1 MFNSQKSKDKY
12 MNKLIDEILS
22 LVRDL
27 KDGDNIEQ
35 TRTRLINDLEHL
47 KKDIY
52 INDFKFKKALKDKN
66 VAFSL
71 LNRTSD
77 DLKLALNEVKV
88 RVDQLNILLNTIPA
102 LVFFKDLNLK
112 YQMVNKAYVEFV
124 NSNQTDIIGKSVDE
138 VIRNYDKKRDYNLL
152 EKKVIETGEK
162 VYNIVETVIHN
173 YQPAIISTNLAPVIN
188 KDGNII
194 GLIGVSQD
202 VTQQKLYE
210 VELEKAK
217 ELAEQGMKA
226 KSLFLANMSHEIRTP
241 LNGIIGMSQIIM
253 QTDLTEKQN
262 EYFRTIINSGDSLI
276 SLINDILDFSKI
288 EAGKIEFDNKN
299 FQIGDILYD
308 ISNILSIRAE
318 DKGLEFSYTIDEKI
332 PGILNGDRY
341 RIKQIILNLANNA
354 VKFTE
359 KGRVN
364 IKVILH
370 KEESDNVVLKI
381 LVEDTGIGIS
391 EEKIPKL
398 FLSFSQIDAS
408 TTKTYGGTGLG
419 LAISKKLSQMMNG
432 DIGVESKLDE
442 GSTFWFTI
450 KVKHAEKVVDKVE
463 NEDNSIEKFEIR
475 EGLKVLLAEDN
486 VVNQKIASFNLKK
499 LGYSIV
505 IAENGEMAVQKF
517 QQEKFDLILMD
528 IQMPVMN
535 GFDASIKIRE
545 IEKENPESD
554 PIPIIAL
561 TANAMKGDMEKC
573 ISAGMDSYLSKPFKT
588 NELLSTLKSFIS
600 KK

>member
-1 MFNSQKSKDKY
+1 

>member
-1 MFNSQKSKDKY
+1 MS
-12 MNKLIDEILS
+12 KLIDEIMS
-22 LVRDL
+22 MVRDF
-27 KDGDNIEQ
+27 KDDDNIEQ
-35 TRTRLINDLEHL
+35 FKLNLIKELEHL
-47 KKDIY
+47 KKDTN

-77 DLKLALNEVKV
+77 DLKLALNEVKI

-102 LVFFKDLNLK
+102 LVFFKDLNLR

-124 NSNQTDIIGKSVDE
+124 NGNEKDIIGKNVNEIIS
-138 VIRNYDKKRDYNLL
+138 NYDKNREYNLL

-162 VYNIVETVIHN
+162 IYNIVETVIHD
-173 YQPAIISTNLAPVIN
+173 YQPAIISTNLAPVSN
-188 KDGNII
+188 KEGEII

-210 VELEKAK
+210 VELKKAK

-241 LNGIIGMSQIIM
+241 LNGIIGMSQILL

-299 FQIGDILYD
+299 FQIDDILTD
-308 ISNILSIRAE
+308 VSNILSIRTE
-318 DKGLEFSYTIDEKI
+318 DKGLKFSYTIDEKI
-332 PGILNGDRY
+332 PDKLFGDCY

-359 KGRVN
+359 KGGVN
-364 IKVILH
+364 IKVDLV
-370 KEESDNVVLKI
+370 KKTRDNVILKV

-391 EEKIPKL
+391 EEKISKL
-398 FLSFSQIDAS
+398 FLRFSQIDAS

-419 LAISKKLSQMMNG
+419 LAISKKLTQMMDG
-432 DIGVESKLDE
+432 EIGVESKLDE

-450 KVKHAEKVVDKVE
+450 KVDLPEKDDLTDKSK
-463 NEDNSIEKFEIR
+463 DNTPEEFEFK
-475 EGLKVLLAEDN
+475 EGLNVLLAEDN
-486 VVNQKIASFNLKK
+486 VVNQKIAAFNLKK
-499 LGYSIV
+499 LGYSVV
-505 IAENGEMAVQKF
+505 IAENGEIAVNKF
-517 QQEKFDLILMD
+517 QKDKFDLILMD

-535 GFDASIKIRE
+535 GYDAARNIRLLE
-545 IEKENPESD
+545 EEMPGNNH
-554 PIPIIAL
+554 IPIIAL

-600 KK
+600 VK